1 MNVKDEDNA
10 RELDTNLKVH
20 LRNAVTNYVIP
31 DIKFLSHDRTNVV
44 RGNLERRKKSFVFFP
59 FILDA

>member
-31 DIKFLSHDRTNVV
+31 DV
-44 RGNLERRKKSFVFFP
+44 KSFLM
-59 FILDA
+59 I